1 MTKGSFVAVST
12 GMLLAGHITV
22 RCKKVIQ
29 DADVVYCLVPHLLS
43 EKWLESINNNVV
55 SLQQFYAEGKYRMDS
70 YNEMVATMMEDVRR
84 GKNVCGAFYGHA
96 GIFAC
101 VGHKAIAQAKQEG
114 YFAYMEPGVSA
125 EACLY
130 SDLGIDPGDYGVQS
144 LEVNQF
150 LFFDHQLNTKS
161 YILLWQ
167 VALAGEHTATTFEI
181 RKHRLKRFVDYL
193 SQWIP
198 LEHEVILYEAQ
209 FLPIEPIRAD
219 KVKLKD
225 LPDQELKLHTT
236 LVIPPVEELKPNT
249 KLLKEMGIND
259 ANWRY

>member
-1 MTKGSFVAVST
+1 MAKGSFIAVST

-22 RCKKVIQ
+22 RCKKIIE
-29 DADVVYCLVPHLLS
+29 DADVVYCLVPHVLS
-43 EKWLESINNNVV
+43 EKWIQSLNSNVI

-70 YNEMVATMMEDVRR
+70 YNEMVEAMLADVKA

-101 VGHKAIAQAKQEG
+101 VGHKTIAQAREEG
-114 YFAYMEPGVSA
+114 FAAYMEPGVSA

-130 SDLGIDPGDYGVQS
+130 SDLGFDPGDYGVQS

-150 LFFDHQLNTKS
+150 LFFNHELNTKS

-167 VALAGEHTATTFEI
+167 VALAGEHTATTFKVGKNRI
-181 RKHRLKRFVDYL
+181 QSLIDYL
-193 SQWIP
+193 TRWVP

-209 FLPIEPIRAD
+209 FLPVEEVRAD
-219 KVKLKD
+219 RVALKD
-225 LPDQELKLHTT
+225 LINQELKLHTT
-236 LVIPPVEELKPNT
+236 LVIPPVESLKVNT
-249 KLLKEMGIND
+249 KLLKKMGIKESD
-259 ANWRY
+259 WCY